1 MPFQGSCHITLSRSE
16 TFHSRAR
23 NQYHLFTIAKK
34 CGAML
39 PEQREKLLKSTPGWI
54 QVNEAVTKHVQ
65 LRWTQK
71 SLDARIDAEGARAD
85 RGGGT
90 DKAVGKADRLLK
102 QLTSFIGRYRCTL
115 GILRGKAGDLHALAV
130 CSTFLHGSLQ
140 KNEVRSGR

>member
-1 MPFQGSCHITLSRSE
+1 
-16 TFHSRAR
+16 
-23 NQYHLFTIAKK
+23 
-34 CGAML
+34 ML

-54 QVNEAVTKHVQ
+54 QVNEGVTKHVQ

-115 GILRGKAGDLHALAV
+115 GIEGNLGRRFIRFSSVFNFLARF
-130 CSTFLHGSLQ
+130 TP
-140 KNEVRSGR
+140 KE